1 MAPHL
6 TYGFTSGTVFGTKA
20 DLIMR
25 PGLFKLDNPYIE
37 YMAALNK
44 KEKTVFLI
52 LLNND
57 DEKQTSLIEMD
68 TKCLFSGKKIRV
80 KNVASL
86 NNQGHSTLV
95 DGVENWNVTIDAYG
109 LTVLKIKYK

>member
-1 MAPHL
+1 
-6 TYGFTSGTVFGTKA
+6 
-20 DLIMR
+20 
-25 PGLFKLDNPYIE
+25 
-37 YMAALNK
+37 
-44 KEKTVFLI
+44 
-52 LLNND
+52 
-57 DEKQTSLIEMD
+57 MD